1 MLIEPISPFP
11 SKMPKLTSL
20 GASLAAVF
28 CVGAGPPPAPVE
40 RDVTLSYRAAEG
52 CPGEGAFRERVADLY
67 DFRDPFPRAGASWS
81 VDIAIE
87 PTDGGYQGTLRL
99 LAADGTVRS
108 RLTERH
114 EVCDGLAYVLAHRV
128 RLLVAPRVRAEAS
141 VRPPAGSGAAG
152 ERDLARRLDR
162 LEEKVEAHEEKL
174 RTQREQIKKLTRD
187 LEELKKM
194 NLTYTL
200 SAGVLM
206 TANLTSDVGPGVW
219 VGGDLRS
226 GPLSLG
232 LELRGV
238 LPARFEVGLYD
249 QDVSQFVGLLTPCG
263 RYSVF
268 FGCGVAGLGTQFN
281 HDSDFE
287 GLAPGQSPTRTQLLV
302 QLGGRVGVEVP
313 LGESRFAIRGWGE
326 VLYSTPSLTTT
337 YAAEGY
343 SAKRPDVSAFF
354 GLGLVVKLGP
364 DKQGGN

>member
-1 MLIEPISPFP
+1 MPFFP
-11 SKMPKLTSL
+11 SRMPKLTYL
-20 GASLAAVF
+20 GAALAAVL

-67 DFRDPFPRAGASWS
+67 GFRDPFPRAGASWS

-114 EVCDGLAYVLAHRV
+114 EICDGLAYVLAHRV
-128 RLLVAPRVRAEAS
+128 RLLVAPRVRAEAIA
-141 VRPPAGSGAAG
+141 RPPAESGAAG

-238 LPARFEVGLYD
+238 LPARFEVGPYD
-249 QDVSQFVGLLTPCG
+249 TDVSSFVGLLTPCG

-268 FGCGVAGLGTQFN
+268 FGCAVAGVGVQID
-281 HDSDFE
+281 HDSNF
-287 GLAPGQSPTRTQLLV
+287 GAVAPGYETTGFVPLV
-302 QLGGRVGVEVP
+302 QLGGRIGVEVP
-313 LGESRFAIRGWGE
+313 LGESRFALRGWGE
-326 VLYSTPSLTTT
+326 VLYSTPSV
-337 YAAEGY
+337 YFGY
-343 SAKRPDVSAFF
+343 NDEFFADRPDVSAFF
-354 GLGLVVKLGP
+354 GLGLVVKLG
-364 DKQGGN
+364 DQKGAQ